1 MKNVSHQTDSK
12 TELPSQNRSVNITS
26 AGACGDNSDTN
37 QIAKKIDRNWT
48 LRKGIQHRREEEEE
62 LAQIKLGSK
71 QPYKSTNQ
79 DIFGA
84 KLYGVYFTLMF
95 LMGMC
100 IVSVLYLCDNILLKY
115 TVYMMAHTLTC
126 FFFTFFCVLFQHRH
140 CLLPILF
147 IQLLT
152 GYGIFH
158 ISQHSGYIPGMAW
171 PEALPDALTVKVS
184 SNHMTMLSSLTS
196 TVESE
201 VGLGNLGTTKTTET
215 TTMPWTKP
223 WTMSST
229 KEDTATYSISEQSQQ
244 STAINALPEAGQT
257 TDAGALTK
265 SESVDNAKPVE
276 MMLKAKP
283 KAPTY
288 TRHQEERKKRKI
300 KRTLYN
306 NRLPSQQAIEQA
318 EAVKIELETR
328 LKQVKHELNQ
338 LLNQREICKFE

>member
-1 MKNVSHQTDSK
+1 M
-12 TELPSQNRSVNITS
+12 LPSQNRSVNITS
-26 AGACGDNSDTN
+26 AGAGGDNSDTN

-184 SNHMTMLSSLTS
+184 SNHMTMLSSSTS

-201 VGLGNLGTTKTTET
+201 FGLGNLGTTETT
-215 TTMPWTKP
+215 TTMPWTWTWTVP

-229 KEDTATYSISEQSQQ
+229 KEDTDTHSISEQPQR
-244 STAINALPEAGQT
+244 STATNALSEAGQT
-257 TDAGALTK
+257 TGAGALAK
-265 SESVDNAKPVE
+265 SESEDNAKPVK
-276 MMLKAKP
+276 MMTLMAKP

-288 TRHQEERKKRKI
+288 KRHQEERKKRKI
-300 KRTLYN
+300 KRTLYD

-318 EAVKIELETR
+318 EAVKVELETR
-328 LKQVKHELNQ
+328 LKQVKYELNQ

>member
-1 MKNVSHQTDSK
+1 
-12 TELPSQNRSVNITS
+12 
-26 AGACGDNSDTN
+26 
-37 QIAKKIDRNWT
+37 
-48 LRKGIQHRREEEEE
+48 
-62 LAQIKLGSK
+62 
-71 QPYKSTNQ
+71 
-79 DIFGA
+79 
-84 KLYGVYFTLMF
+84 
-95 LMGMC
+95 
-100 IVSVLYLCDNILLKY
+100 
-115 TVYMMAHTLTC
+115 MMAHTLTC

-201 VGLGNLGTTKTTET
+201 VGLGNLGTTKTTKTTET

-257 TDAGALTK
+257 TDPGALTK

-306 NRLPSQQAIEQA
+306 NRLSSQQAIEQA
-318 EAVKIELETR
+318 EAVKVELETR

-338 LLNQREICKFE
+338 LLNQREICKFNTELYMYMYDPCCVFCVFVFYEKFIVRH

>member
-1 MKNVSHQTDSK
+1 
-12 TELPSQNRSVNITS
+12 
-26 AGACGDNSDTN
+26 
-37 QIAKKIDRNWT
+37 
-48 LRKGIQHRREEEEE
+48 
-62 LAQIKLGSK
+62 
-71 QPYKSTNQ
+71 
-79 DIFGA
+79 
-84 KLYGVYFTLMF
+84 
-95 LMGMC
+95 
-100 IVSVLYLCDNILLKY
+100 
-115 TVYMMAHTLTC
+115 
-126 FFFTFFCVLFQHRH
+126 
-140 CLLPILF
+140 
-147 IQLLT
+147 
-152 GYGIFH
+152 
-158 ISQHSGYIPGMAW
+158 MAW

-201 VGLGNLGTTKTTET
+201 VGLGNLGSTTKTTET

-318 EAVKIELETR
+318 EAVKVELETR

-338 LLNQREICKFE
+338 LLNQREICKFNTELYDPAMSFVFLCFTKSSSYDINNIN

>member
-1 MKNVSHQTDSK
+1 
-12 TELPSQNRSVNITS
+12 
-26 AGACGDNSDTN
+26 
-37 QIAKKIDRNWT
+37 
-48 LRKGIQHRREEEEE
+48 
-62 LAQIKLGSK
+62 
-71 QPYKSTNQ
+71 
-79 DIFGA
+79 
-84 KLYGVYFTLMF
+84 
-95 LMGMC
+95 
-100 IVSVLYLCDNILLKY
+100 
-115 TVYMMAHTLTC
+115 MMAHTLTC

-196 TVESE
+196 AVESE
-201 VGLGNLGTTKTTET
+201 VGLGNLGSTTKTTET

-283 KAPTY
+283 KAAPTY

-318 EAVKIELETR
+318 EAVKVELETR
-328 LKQVKHELNQ
+328 LKQIKHELNR
-338 LLNQREICKFE
+338 LLNQREICKFNTELYDPAVSFVFLCFTKSSSYDINNIN

>member
-1 MKNVSHQTDSK
+1 
-12 TELPSQNRSVNITS
+12 
-26 AGACGDNSDTN
+26 
-37 QIAKKIDRNWT
+37 
-48 LRKGIQHRREEEEE
+48 
-62 LAQIKLGSK
+62 
-71 QPYKSTNQ
+71 
-79 DIFGA
+79 
-84 KLYGVYFTLMF
+84 
-95 LMGMC
+95 
-100 IVSVLYLCDNILLKY
+100 
-115 TVYMMAHTLTC
+115 MAHTLTC
-126 FFFTFFCVLFQHRH
+126 YFFHFLFFSHRH
-140 CLLPILF
+140 GHLQIIL

-196 TVESE
+196 AVESE

-215 TTMPWTKP
+215 TAMPWTVP

-318 EAVKIELETR
+318 EAVKVELETR